1 MTPALSNGITCRE
14 VVEVVTLYLDG
25 AMQAEERARF
35 EEHLALCEGCVAYVD
50 QMRRTSRL
58 VRTAAEREQALSPRA
73 RAELVQAFRGWKR
86 E

>member
-1 MTPALSNGITCRE
+1 MTPAVSNGITCRE

-25 AMQAEERARF
+25 AMPPEMRVRF

-50 QMRRTSRL
+50 QMRRTARL

-73 RAELVQAFRGWKR
+73 REELVRVFRDWKR
-86 E
+86 T